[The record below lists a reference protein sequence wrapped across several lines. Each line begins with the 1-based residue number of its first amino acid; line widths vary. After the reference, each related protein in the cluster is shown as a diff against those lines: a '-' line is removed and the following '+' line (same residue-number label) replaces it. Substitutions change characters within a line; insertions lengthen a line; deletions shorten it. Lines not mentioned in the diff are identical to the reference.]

1 MTITWPRRAD
11 GTSKQFREFTDADMA
26 AMNLESASPDAIERA
41 TDLANTEYAEG
52 RITLA
57 THGAVMAAGHPVM
70 LCQAIREAARG

>member
-1 MTITWPRRAD
+1 MTITWPRDAY
-11 GTSKQFREFTDADMA
+11 GHSKEFAEFTAVDMA
-26 AMNLESASPDAIERA
+26 AMDLQNPAPDAVERA

-70 LCQAIREAARG
+70 LAQAIREAARG